1 MPTQLGN
8 KGVIMKRWAFAMFI
22 GLPFLAAADL
32 FAGEVMLS
40 WTANREADLSGYH
53 LYYGKSSRRY
63 GSPIKLGKT
72 TTYTVT
78 KLDTGDS
85 YYFALTAVD
94 TAGNESGYSGEIKA
108 VAKASPSSPSAAEPA
123 QTAASAVPK
132 VTGKVKLH
140 LRWTAYANR
149 SKAVPVKI
157 YDGSK
162 LLAKTK
168 VNQRKNGGRWNS
180 LGTYTFKKGARVVIV
195 ANGTGTACADALR
208 LTRSNG
214 NKIFLDNGQ
223 AGTSQTGTWARS
235 LGAKPYG
242 GHSVYANR
250 DATYTFKTRY

>member
-1 MPTQLGN
+1 
-8 KGVIMKRWAFAMFI
+8 MKRLAVAVFL
-22 GLPFLAAADL
+22 GLPFLLVADL
-32 FAGEVMLS
+32 LAGEVALTWS
-40 WTANREADLSGYH
+40 ANREADLSGYH
-53 LYYGKSSRRY
+53 LYYGKASRRY
-63 GSPIKLGKT
+63 GSPIKLGKAT
-72 TTYTVT
+72 AYTLT
-78 KLDTGDS
+78 NLDTGS
-85 YYFALTAVD
+85 TYYFSLTAVD
-94 TAGNESGYSGEIKA
+94 TAGNESGYSAEIKA
-108 VAKASPSSPSAAEPA
+108 VAKASAASASAAEPD
-123 QTAASAVPK
+123 QTAAIAVPK
-132 VTGKVKLH
+132 VTGTVKLH
-140 LRWTAYANR
+140 LWWTTYASR

-168 VNQRKNGGRWNS
+168 INQRKNGGRWNS

-235 LGAKPYG
+235 QGANPYG